1 MDDGGRRPIVFV
13 SAKGKI
19 ASRKSPCTS
28 TRKSSVLPKST
39 LTQQDLVIHPVEV
52 VHPELW
58 FLLTRRTA
66 IARKSYKPEEIVAKL
81 RQFDELTPNFGDGL
95 KGQGG
100 LGLRRGEIADDLD
113 PVSEP
118 HTPDQFWQ
126 LVMAVDAAPIYLR
139 AFNNLEDHGK
149 RRLVRQAVF

>member
-1 MDDGGRRPIVFV
+1 MP
-13 SAKGKI
+13 
-19 ASRKSPCTS
+19 RKS
-28 TRKSSVLPKST
+28 
-39 LTQQDLVIHPVEV
+39 H
-52 VHPELW
+52 
-58 FLLTRRTA
+58 
-66 IARKSYKPEEIVAKL
+66 KPEEIVAKL

-100 LGLRRGEIADDLD
+100 LGLRRGGIADDLD

-139 AFNNLEDHGK
+139 AFNNHEDHGK